1 MIVTSNESIMMMQ
14 EREWDFELIMVG
26 EDSDREER
34 DDFEDEE
41 EVRLRRMRAQMRM
54 AKERAYAQKK
64 RMRLK
69 RQIQRRVRMANAE
82 LEEARTSMEERHEH
96 FVSLTEALSLESS
109 LYDASSF
116 NSELLL
122 PKFALLSGESL
133 VDSPTSSIDC
143 PTTKRVTFSTELEV
157 FTD

>member
-1 MIVTSNESIMMMQ
+1 MIVTRNESIVMMQ
-14 EREWDFELIMVG
+14 EREWDFELIMEG
-26 EDSDREER
+26 ENSDQEER
-34 DDFEDEE
+34 DEFEDSE

-54 AKERAYAQKK
+54 AKEKANAQKK

-82 LEEARTSMEERHEH
+82 LEETRTRIEKGRES
-96 FVSLTEALSLESS
+96 FVSLTEALSLEGS

-122 PKFALLSGESL
+122 PRFAFLSGEIL
-133 VDSPTSSIDC
+133 TDSPTS
-143 PTTKRVTFSTELEV
+143 KRVTFNTELEV